1 MIPLR
6 DSTRSRSFPLITI
19 SLIIINLYIFLRQY
33 TSTQFELERI
43 ILNYAFTPIHLTER
57 LQVLSWP
64 GLLHL
69 PLITSIFLHGSWFH
83 VIFNMLYLWIFGDN
97 VEDKLGPGRFLL
109 FYLATG
115 ILANLA
121 HALTDPLSP
130 IPLIGASGAVA
141 GVLGA
146 YFITFPRA
154 RITSLIFIFFFVTI
168 RDIPAVFFLLVWFL
182 MQVFNGISSLGIMG
196 NTVAWWAHIGGFLA
210 GILLMTLLRKNKA
223 PHRY

>member
-6 DSTRSRSFPLITI
+6 DSTRSHSFPLITI
-19 SLIIINLYIFLRQY
+19 SLIIFNLYIFFRQY

-43 ILNYAFTPIHLTER
+43 IINYAFTPAYLTER
-57 LQVLSWP
+57 IQVLSWQ

-69 PLITSIFLHGSWFH
+69 PLVTSTFLHGSWFH

-97 VEDKLGPGRFLL
+97 VEDKLGSGRFLF
-109 FYLATG
+109 FYLAAG

-130 IPLIGASGAVA
+130 IPLVGASGAIA

-146 YFITFPRA
+146 YFITFPHA

-168 RDIPAVFFLLVWFL
+168 RDIPAVFFLLFWFV
-182 MQVFNGISSLGIMG
+182 MQLFNGISSLGIMG

-210 GILLMTLLRKNKA
+210 GLVLMPLLRKKKS
-223 PHRY
+223 PYIR